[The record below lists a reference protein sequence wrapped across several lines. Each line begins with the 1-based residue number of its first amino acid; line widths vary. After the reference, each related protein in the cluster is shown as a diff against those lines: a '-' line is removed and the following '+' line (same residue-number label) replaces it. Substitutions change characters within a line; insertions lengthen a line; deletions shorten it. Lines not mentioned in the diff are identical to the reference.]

1 MKLLSVVNVRKGKRC
16 LLDGLNW
23 DSDHSRTNF
32 RRVTKMPAGKHQEN
46 KITEK
51 TDFRSYTSWT
61 AVGTCSN

>member
-1 MKLLSVVNVRKGKRC
+1 MKLLSVVNVRKGKRS

-23 DSDHSRTNF
+23 DHSRTNF
-32 RRVTKMPAGKHQEN
+32 RPVTKMPAGEHQEN

-61 AVGTCSN
+61 AVRTCSN